1 MKQGYIYDDLNILI
15 NFLIENSFKDEVWR
29 ETHLFKNIYF
39 VSSYGRILSLY
50 NPSKPRI
57 LKAQMKNNG
66 YMYLKL
72 RKKGQKKAKNI
83 YIHRIVAD
91 TFLSNPENKK
101 LVHHKDKNR
110 SNNKV
115 NNLQWATS
123 MENNRKENR
132 KNNAIPKP
140 KNNNNL
146 QKKRR

>member
-15 NFLIENSFKDEVWR
+15 NFLIENSFEDELWR
-29 ETHLFKNIYF
+29 ETQLFKNIYF

-123 MENNRKENR
+123 AENNRKENR
-132 KNNAIPKP
+132 KNNAVPKS